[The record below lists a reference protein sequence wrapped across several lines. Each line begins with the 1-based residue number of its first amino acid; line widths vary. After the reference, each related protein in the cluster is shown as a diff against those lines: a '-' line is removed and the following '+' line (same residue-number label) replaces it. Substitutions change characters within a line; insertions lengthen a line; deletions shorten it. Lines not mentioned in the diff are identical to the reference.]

1 MRKTTINIFIIN
13 QLFSCG
19 HHTIPTA
26 LQLTAELTEIIK
38 LKNGSDQLGYNV
50 KKLTEAQKEFFR
62 YQKILVTNKFFS
74 VTPSSLPE
82 NTEPSSFK
90 VTIPADSHPRQM
102 IIEITFTKNE

>member
-38 LKNGSDQLGYNV
+38 LKNEIKERNS
-50 KKLTEAQKEFFR
+50 KKKSLNWRRRWGKMTMKCF
-62 YQKILVTNKFFS
+62 
-74 VTPSSLPE
+74 TP
-82 NTEPSSFK
+82 
-90 VTIPADSHPRQM
+90 
-102 IIEITFTKNE
+102 